1 MQTVSIIIFAALI
14 IYLIISYVSRYK
26 LRQQNEELKY
36 KLELISNSM
45 ETENDMVRAKY
56 RISHEE
62 EKINTIKERLREKY
76 GNRLVL
82 EKKLLEEIVLYEKER
97 AELMEVELRYEIGK
111 YAEEIMLRFSMDENI
126 AFFLNLID
134 NAVEAASLAEEHKQV
149 ILDIDRVIVVKN
161 TYKNEKISL
170 NPGSTSKD
178 NKVMHGFGLGII
190 RQYCFEKKLSI
201 EYTEEQ
207 GFMVTTIRMTA

>member
-1 MQTVSIIIFAALI
+1 MQTVSTIIFAALI

-45 ETENDMVRAKY
+45 ETENDIVRAKY

-62 EKINTIKERLREKY
+62 EKINTIKER
-76 GNRLVL
+76 
-82 EKKLLEEIVLYEKER
+82 LLEEIVLYEKER

-161 TYKNEKISL
+161 TYKNGKISL